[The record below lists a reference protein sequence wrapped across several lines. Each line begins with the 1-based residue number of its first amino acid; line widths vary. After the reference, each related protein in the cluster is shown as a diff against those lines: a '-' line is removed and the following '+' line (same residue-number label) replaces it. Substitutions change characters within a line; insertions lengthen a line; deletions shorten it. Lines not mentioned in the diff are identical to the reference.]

1 MNVFVTNL
9 TCLVAIATASPGA
22 GLTAATAE
30 NITTS
35 APAPPAACM
44 EQSGSS
50 CAKDFAMEHEETY
63 KGAKI
68 RIRTDRAPDGAWQ
81 GTAEVSNQPIAAPL
95 AAPGTYA
102 SEQEARSAALSAA
115 AAEVDRSRA
124 GTGKP

>member
-1 MNVFVTNL
+1 
-9 TCLVAIATASPGA
+9 
-22 GLTAATAE
+22 
-30 NITTS
+30 
-35 APAPPAACM
+35 
-44 EQSGSS
+44 
-50 CAKDFAMEHEETY
+50 MEHEETY

-81 GTAEVSNQPIAAPL
+81 GTAEVSNQPIAGPL

-102 SEQEARSAALSAA
+102 SEHEARSAALSAA

>member
-1 MNVFVTNL
+1 
-9 TCLVAIATASPGA
+9 
-22 GLTAATAE
+22 
-30 NITTS
+30 
-35 APAPPAACM
+35 
-44 EQSGSS
+44 
-50 CAKDFAMEHEETY
+50 MEHEETY

-81 GTAEVSNQPIAAPL
+81 GTAEVSNQPIAAAPL

>member
-1 MNVFVTNL
+1 MNAFVTNL

-22 GLTAATAE
+22 GLTAAAAE

-44 EQSGSS
+44 EQGGSS

-81 GTAEVSNQPIAAPL
+81 GTQPIAAPL